1 MEVLFVMLGSFIV
14 LGILGT
20 LNLIKADT
28 EKINKKLDE
37 YIKSQKDAKQ
47 WKQ

>member
-1 MEVLFVMLGSFIV
+1 MEVLLIMFGSFIV
-14 LGILGT
+14 LGIFGT

-37 YIKSQKDAKQ
+37 YIKSQKNK
-47 WKQ
+47 